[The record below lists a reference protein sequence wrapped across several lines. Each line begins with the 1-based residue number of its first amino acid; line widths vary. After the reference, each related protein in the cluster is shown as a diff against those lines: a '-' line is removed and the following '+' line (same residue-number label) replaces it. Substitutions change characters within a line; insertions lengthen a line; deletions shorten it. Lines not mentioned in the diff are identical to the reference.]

1 QAGESLLF
9 IGIGYNIIGDW
20 LISESGKIYFY
31 NKFFRRLHI
40 MSNNI
45 YDFLKQDIYK
55 ITDIYGTNILE

>member
-1 QAGESLLF
+1 MV
-9 IGIGYNIIGDW
+9 GDW